1 MWQAIND
8 IDLALHGEN
17 DIERKRELFEESR
30 DDLMIQITMPV
41 ADLRQLG
48 AAMDECN
55 RIANAPEYKP
65 R

>member
-17 DIERKRELFEESR
+17 DIEQKRKLFEDAR
-30 DDLMIQITMPV
+30 DDMMIQITMTV
-41 ADLRQLG
+41 ADLRQIG

-55 RIANAPEYKP
+55 RIANSEEYKP
-65 R
+65 C